1 MKGQT
6 VLQMTGRGQDC
17 SFLLFWPVCQHP
29 NTHRKRCGG
38 AVTLN
43 SHAGSL
49 IVVKDRH
56 NALVYARI
64 KFGSHS
70 SAVGNDSPLDL
81 WGKDWSSTEVTTRPT
96 RAQRCVHPPGKEPM
110 PSELASGVRLPMFS
124 TKKKASPSTA
134 SSATLLLNPW
144 KSWARNWDL
153 VSKRFHLRSCS
164 PLG

>member
-1 MKGQT
+1 M
-6 VLQMTGRGQDC
+6 
-17 SFLLFWPVCQHP
+17 
-29 NTHRKRCGG
+29 
-38 AVTLN
+38 
-43 SHAGSL
+43 
-49 IVVKDRH
+49 VKDRH

-124 TKKKASPSTA
+124 TKKKLLPAPHHQQLYYL
-134 SSATLLLNPW
+134 TLGRAEQEIEILL
-144 KSWARNWDL
+144 ARGFIY
-153 VSKRFHLRSCS
+153 VHVHH
-164 PLG
+164 